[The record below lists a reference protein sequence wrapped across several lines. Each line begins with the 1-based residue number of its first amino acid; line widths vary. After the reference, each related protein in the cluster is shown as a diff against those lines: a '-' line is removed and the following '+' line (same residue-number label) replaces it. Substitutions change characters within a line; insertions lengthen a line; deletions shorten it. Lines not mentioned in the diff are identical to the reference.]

1 MTADDVRKR
10 VEDIRR
16 EAEAED
22 DETAHGMED
31 DLYAEVLKAIAN
43 GADSP
48 EKLAAEALKTEKIEF
63 YRWYS

>member
-1 MTADDVRKR
+1 MTVDDVRER
-10 VEDIRR
+10 VENIRQV
-16 EAEAED
+16 AFD

-31 DLYAEVLKAIAN
+31 DLYIDVLEAIAT

-48 EKLAAEALKTEKIEF
+48 EKLAAEALKTQEIEF